1 MKHHFHLKYQENS
14 LKKQSEI
21 DLTNLPVSEFKKG
34 VNEYIEGLRRAI
46 DRNAYYCKKEVEP
59 IKRSQLELENSF
71 AGQNLS

>member
-46 DRNAYYCKKEVEP
+46 DRNAYYCKKE
-59 IKRSQLELENSF
+59 I
-71 AGQNLS
+71 